1 MHGLIKET
9 ENWILRNITGTTNFK
24 GCQCYKDCSCQ
35 NDFIPSSY
43 SYFTV
48 KRKNGRM
55 KTTDHT
61 FIEEAEERCKFIDD
75 GIKNGTISN
84 TVYVRKWVK
93 H

>member
-1 MHGLIKET
+1 MHGLIIET

-24 GCQCYKDCSCQ
+24 GCQCYKNCFCQ
-35 NDFIPSSY
+35 DDFIPSSY

-55 KTTDHT
+55 KTTDHKT
-61 FIEEAEERCKFIDD
+61 IEEAEERCKFIDE

-84 TVYVRKWVK
+84 AIYVRKQVK
-93 H
+93 N